1 MAQVP
6 QQTPAHVAQALAGE
20 FDQLAQQFRQHAQQ
34 QQAQQQQAQA
44 QQAGQQQTPAQPGQP
59 QAQQA
64 QQAQAQAG
72 GGLPQWLVPLVLS
85 VIQQVLAGIQGH
97 GGQPQT
103 NP

>member
-1 MAQVP
+1 MPQIP

-20 FDQLAQQFRQHAQQ
+20 FEQFAQQFRQHAQQ
-34 QQAQQQQAQA
+34 QQAQQAQG
-44 QQAGQQQTPAQPGQP
+44 QQAGQQPGQPAQPGQP

-64 QQAQAQAG
+64 QAAHAS
-72 GGLPQWLVPLVLS
+72 LPPWLVPLVLS
-85 VIQQVLAGIQGH
+85 VIQQVLAGIQGQ